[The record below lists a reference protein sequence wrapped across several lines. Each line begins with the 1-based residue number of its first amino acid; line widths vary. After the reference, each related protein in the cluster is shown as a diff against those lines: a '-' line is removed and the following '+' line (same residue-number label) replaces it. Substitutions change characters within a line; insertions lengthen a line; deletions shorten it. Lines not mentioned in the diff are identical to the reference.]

1 MRKTILFLLFLCAHW
16 VAQGQMPYEYRYWFD
31 GDESGQRTGTSATP
45 QWSMALDLDGLSQSF
60 HSLHFQVKDTVWS
73 SPVTRYFLK
82 VPEEGPKTFT
92 YWFDNG
98 YREAVTATVTD
109 GTAVLDVSQ
118 LTDGMHFMH
127 IAYDMDGQNSLPKTA
142 VFWKQPL
149 EGQLRYRLWMDN
161 DPGTQ
166 QSGDYNGQPIELDVS
181 AMDDGFHILHAQIEG
196 RGTASIPYTQMFIK
210 VPQTVGVDYLTCLFM
225 VDSEVYKQERVP
237 AEGGAVHW
245 EFDATSIPQ
254 GLHKAQGLIV
264 TPSGVAS
271 NVQEA
276 FFYRTMTTAEKAAMQ
291 CYYSIDGDTH
301 RHQAGKLTGDLFHFD
316 LDVSELSDGF
326 HRLSYMLMD
335 PNGASSKVMSAF
347 FIKTPLGGNGIT
359 QYTYW
364 LNDNEENMHSV
375 QLEERTNP
383 FKLITLLPV
392 EACPIRSSC
401 FCFEV
406 EDGQP
411 MVYARNDLHVRFYDV
426 AGRITEASERYVD
439 YNVGEEVTDVVA
451 LADSEGKVSE
461 DRPEEN
467 GILWYSMDA
476 VIGDSL
482 SVKSNRA
489 CTLQI
494 FAPDGEEVYAASG
507 AESVAF
513 GGCHAYKDG
522 TYYIALHDVTAT
534 GGTDVELSY
543 QHIDKYAV
551 LEYSPASFGTPSS
564 VNVDL
569 LGNGFSDTTRVALYD
584 GSGMEYWA
592 QAVSANSLSELTAR
606 FEIADS
612 LDGAYSLKVL
622 YTDKDSVCVVDAIR
636 IAPRDSVPEVSIA
649 LEGNAYYLAGTSA
662 TYQVKFTNHSN
673 IPVYN
678 LPFTISIYCQDGE
691 NTVSGLKLGD
701 GVGKESKEAFREW
714 LRGYLDEAQTEQLLQ
729 SLYGEDDLKAFFQW
743 TDSVDG
749 KIYLIGHFALP
760 YLNANS
766 TLSIPLT
773 ITKAEHNFTLYA
785 STKKNWDVAYR
796 VVGDG
801 NHGSESRPGDDGGD
815 DGDAG
820 TGGSGST
827 GAGST
832 GGSGSTGSSGSGSVG
847 SGGTGASGGGDDT
860 GEGEE
865 DCCVMAAATCMT
877 TLVTSAIPMNEWV
890 GEWTET
896 CVNGHLEN
904 FFGGVFSDI
913 FCEGNAT
920 DFNKRPQS
928 PQSAWRDVTQS
939 VIQCT
944 IENAVAISG
953 DAALSALLDKLTR
966 GLLGKVLT
974 IRDIVGDC
982 VVSPMKT
989 WVEGCGDDG
998 GDDAEADPINSYDPN
1013 DIYGYQAPS
1022 GSKAIKKDLEE
1033 VDYTIEFENDP
1044 EFATTAAHEVIVTDT
1059 LDRARFD
1066 LDSFRP
1072 TSLKIG
1078 DRYVELDG
1086 EPSTISTVDMRP
1098 EVNAIAQMELDY
1110 DASKGIAKWK
1120 FTSLDPM
1127 TMERTD
1133 NPMSGF
1139 LPVNSDGNGIG
1150 EVSFRIGLLPTLDDG
1165 ELVENRASIV
1175 FDQND
1180 AIITPTWVNVVDT
1193 IAPVSTIA
1201 ACEARNDSTVVLR
1214 FEATDNRSG
1223 VWRYDLY
1230 VQESTDAP
1238 WTKVAE
1244 GVEDDEYEFKG
1255 FSGFDYGFC
1264 VMATDSAGNME
1275 AKALQ
1280 REAAKP
1286 TYTAG
1291 DANGDG
1297 VVDVLDAS
1305 LATDKFL
1312 GKTVYL
1318 NFEATDVNNDELIDA
1333 MDVSLIR
1340 QIFLSTVT
1348 RRSMMV
1354 RMRITTTR

>member
-98 YREAVTATVTD
+98 YREAATATVTD

-181 AMDDGFHILHAQIEG
+181 TMDDGFHILHAQIEG

-245 EFDATSIPQ
+245 EFDATGIPQ

-301 RHQAGKLTGDLFHFD
+301 RHQAGRLTGDLFHFD

-461 DRPEEN
+461 DRPKEN

-551 LEYSPASFGTPSS
+551 LSHTPDEVGAAFGYFH
-564 VNVDL
+564 VQL
-569 LGNGFSDTTRVALYD
+569 LGNGFDKLKRATFVLGDEHITADTIIVNDISNATLVCFIANPVMDRGDYDLILEFEEEGEIEELVVEKALNIANPVYGD
-584 GSGMEYWA
+584 IEIEIKPLPRTAKPYPVTVTVKNTGNVSYQMVPLYIGFDHPELIEE
-592 QAVSANSLSELTAR
+592 VSALN
-606 FEIADS
+606 FEICLEKSAEETGLS
-612 LDGAYSLKVL
+612 TFIL
-622 YTDKDSVCVVDAIR
+622 TD
-636 IAPRDSVPEVSIA
+636 
-649 LEGNAYYLAGTSA
+649 N
-662 TYQVKFTNHSN
+662 
-673 IPVYN
+673 
-678 LPFTISIYCQDGE
+678 
-691 NTVSGLKLGD
+691 
-701 GVGKESKEAFREW
+701 
-714 LRGYLDEAQTEQLLQ
+714 
-729 SLYGEDDLKAFFQW
+729 
-743 TDSVDG
+743 
-749 KIYLIGHFALP
+749 
-760 YLNANS
+760 
-766 TLSIPLT
+766 
-773 ITKAEHNFTLYA
+773 
-785 STKKNWDVAYR
+785 
-796 VVGDG
+796 
-801 NHGSESRPGDDGGD
+801 
-815 DGDAG
+815 
-820 TGGSGST
+820 
-827 GAGST
+827 
-832 GGSGSTGSSGSGSVG
+832 
-847 SGGTGASGGGDDT
+847 
-860 GEGEE
+860 
-865 DCCVMAAATCMT
+865 
-877 TLVTSAIPMNEWV
+877 
-890 GEWTET
+890 
-896 CVNGHLEN
+896 
-904 FFGGVFSDI
+904 
-913 FCEGNAT
+913 
-920 DFNKRPQS
+920 
-928 PQSAWRDVTQS
+928 
-939 VIQCT
+939 
-944 IENAVAISG
+944 
-953 DAALSALLDKLTR
+953 
-966 GLLGKVLT
+966 LLGKGIDGFVLPT
-974 IRDIVGDC
+974 MIPSLGPNETLELQVGFVAGPHTKFNMYAWNYRPWSLDASPETAVMPMSSRARPNPMCEMDPCEIVERVLPNWAECVCGINWANISLLAGSYLAINNWRSKKLNDAYEELDDYNISFRYNIIPLPSPGDIIRKIMDRCIHMPKEALEVLKSAMLEAAED
-982 VVSPMKT
+982 
-989 WVEGCGDDG
+989 GCPNP
-998 GDDAEADPINSYDPN
+998 DPKPIDVLMPGDPN
-1013 DIYGYQAPS
+1013 DIKGYQAPS
-1022 GSKAIKKDLEE
+1022 ESKCVGKGITDAY
-1033 VDYTIEFENDP
+1033 YTIEFENDP
-1044 EFATTAAHEVIVTDT
+1044 DIANASAHYIVVTDT
-1059 LDRARFD
+1059 LNGDYFD
-1066 LDSFRP
+1066 LESFTP
-1072 TSLKIG
+1072 TGIKLSHR
-1078 DRYVELDG
+1078 DVMLDG
-1086 EPSTISTVDMRP
+1086 KQSFVKTIDMRP
-1098 EVNAIAQMELDY
+1098 EINVLAQVTLDY
-1110 DASKGIAKWK
+1110 DAKKGIAQWT
-1120 FTSLDPM
+1120 FISLDPM
-1127 TMERTD
+1127 TMEPTD
-1133 NPMSGF
+1133 HVMMGI
-1139 LPVNSDGNGIG
+1139 LPVNYDGEGQG
-1150 EVSFRIGLLPTLDDG
+1150 EVTFDIKLKENLPDG
-1165 ELVENRASIV
+1165 MEIPNRASIV

>member
-98 YREAVTATVTD
+98 YREAATATVTD

-245 EFDATSIPQ
+245 EFDATRIPQ

-276 FFYRTMTTAEKAAMQ
+276 FFYRTMTTTEKAAMQ

-551 LEYSPASFGTPSS
+551 LEYDVHTTGNGGYTTITFQ
-564 VNVDL
+564 
-569 LGNGFSDTTRVALYD
+569 GNGF
-584 GSGMEYWA
+584 
-592 QAVSANSLSELTAR
+592 NSLFTIDLINGNDTVRSVDINHIADYQVEAMFDFKGVKIGTYDMIFHFMDENRYIRNGLNIEEAINISLAKEVEYPEQYLKNGNVTFTLKITNKGNNTAYAVPIYTYIACATGKGISHIEISGINIPGILDNMDLTDYTAVEKKTLLDIAKTQGDDHIFIKQYVKRENEDDSIFVRSNYFFVNIAPLSTMDVAITLTAN
-606 FEIADS
+606 EIVDVWFTAPDEW
-612 LDGAYSLKVL
+612 GTYSDMSNSQLVARSMRTSDINNSWFCC
-622 YTDKDSVCVVDAIR
+622 YKDRIECVGNVIVNGTSFVNTVVSVCPVKNQAQLAIAITDCLAQYTNKMITNIGDQFCNDDHVETEFWKKLNFAASCIDYSSLLSSCLQAFLPKKQFLEVWGQVNN
-636 IAPRDSVPEVSIA
+636 IASSFGIGTATTIGNCATAFSTPILNCPPIPPNGGSSVPV
-649 LEGNAYYLAGTSA
+649 
-662 TYQVKFTNHSN
+662 
-673 IPVYN
+673 
-678 LPFTISIYCQDGE
+678 
-691 NTVSGLKLGD
+691 
-701 GVGKESKEAFREW
+701 
-714 LRGYLDEAQTEQLLQ
+714 
-729 SLYGEDDLKAFFQW
+729 
-743 TDSVDG
+743 
-749 KIYLIGHFALP
+749 
-760 YLNANS
+760 NS
-766 TLSIPLT
+766 
-773 ITKAEHNFTLYA
+773 F
-785 STKKNWDVAYR
+785 
-796 VVGDG
+796 
-801 NHGSESRPGDDGGD
+801 
-815 DGDAG
+815 
-820 TGGSGST
+820 
-827 GAGST
+827 
-832 GGSGSTGSSGSGSVG
+832 
-847 SGGTGASGGGDDT
+847 
-860 GEGEE
+860 
-865 DCCVMAAATCMT
+865 
-877 TLVTSAIPMNEWV
+877 
-890 GEWTET
+890 
-896 CVNGHLEN
+896 
-904 FFGGVFSDI
+904 
-913 FCEGNAT
+913 
-920 DFNKRPQS
+920 
-928 PQSAWRDVTQS
+928 
-939 VIQCT
+939 
-944 IENAVAISG
+944 
-953 DAALSALLDKLTR
+953 
-966 GLLGKVLT
+966 
-974 IRDIVGDC
+974 
-982 VVSPMKT
+982 
-989 WVEGCGDDG
+989 
-998 GDDAEADPINSYDPN
+998 DPN

-1059 LDRARFD
+1059 LDRTRFD
-1066 LDSFRP
+1066 LDSFMP